1 MHMLADALAYVDGN
15 ASNGLE
21 DGRHKSNRCGSG
33 PSARRPK
40 LLFLC
45 AFFSFFLH
53 STNTRMASRT
63 PVHLLSLPF
72 PTHTSSFPF
81 FFLSFPLRAGCLRI
95 LITCIGLNRISLS
108 RSLSSRPR
116 WLLALN
122 RHQRKYKTH
131 WAQCSSASHSRHSL
145 RRSSSLLP

>member
-1 MHMLADALAYVDGN
+1 MVAHITRWRMHMLPADALAYVDGN
-15 ASNGLE
+15 AGNGLE

-40 LLFLC
+40 LLSLC
-45 AFFSFFLH
+45 AFFSFF
-53 STNTRMASRT
+53 STVQIPGWPHA
-63 PVHLLSLPF
+63 HLSTFSLSLLPLKPF
-72 PTHTSSFPF
+72 FF

-122 RHQRKYKTH
+122 RHQRKNKTH
-131 WAQCSSASHSRHSL
+131 WA
-145 RRSSSLLP
+145 